1 MSANK
6 STLNVKYPKEVQE
19 AKRAYE
25 IAQNHLDMADTP
37 ELIDAA
43 IYELN
48 AARIR
53 LGVAIKAAGE
63 EVENGRRQT
72 LFGPGYGPKEYRL
85 GGYRA

>member
-1 MSANK
+1 MR
-6 STLNVKYPKEVQE
+6 LNSLPKEVQE

-25 IAQNHLDMADTP
+25 IAQNHLDVADTP

-53 LGVAIKAAGE
+53 LGVAIKAAGGG
-63 EVENGRRQT
+63 GREWETPNAFWAWIQAKRI
-72 LFGPGYGPKEYRL
+72 
-85 GGYRA
+85 